1 MTTQYNLINND
12 AKQIVDLL
20 FDTDCFKKEITRD
33 NLNAIEEFISH
44 ILKTR
49 VDSQVRKNKLVNSL
63 SDYSNNITQETL

>member
-1 MTTQYNLINND
+1 MATRNKLILND

-49 VDSQVRKNKLVNSL
+49 VDSQLRKNKLTNSL
-63 SDYSNNITQETL
+63 GNYSNNVTQETL